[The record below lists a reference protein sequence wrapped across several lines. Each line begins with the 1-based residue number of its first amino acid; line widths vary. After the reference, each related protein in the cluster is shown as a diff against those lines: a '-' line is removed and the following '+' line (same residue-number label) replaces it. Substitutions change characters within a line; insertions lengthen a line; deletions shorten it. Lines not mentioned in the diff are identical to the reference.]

1 MRRRRHGASIVY
13 RLSTLFVVVC
23 LFPAAASAQNA
34 SHWGVVVSFA
44 PEHSWKVIPKM
55 TEFLFDPGEH
65 VDVRSTDF
73 RIGIARGR
81 DLGGDWGVSY
91 VRRNI
96 ADGSRFENTTEIC
109 TGNTQCVTALS
120 EFALTRG
127 VTQIG
132 VEVHKFIPFVTIKRR
147 AQIGLNVAG
156 GVSKFEGSVEFHE
169 FDTDFTFDPRTGQVT
184 NRRVESVSS
193 RPMSDIPTFS
203 PFPFGRVEAAVAVIL
218 APGVKI
224 RGSGGFDFPGY
235 TMFSIT
241 GVFLFGAR

>member
-1 MRRRRHGASIVY
+1 M
-13 RLSTLFVVVC
+13 LSESQK
-23 LFPAAASAQNA
+23 AALLSLARQS
-34 SHWGVVVSFA
+34 
-44 PEHSWKVIPKM
+44 VIA
-55 TEFLFDPGEH
+55 T
-65 VDVRSTDF
+65 
-73 RIGIARGR
+73 IARSALPPLPV
-81 DLGGDWGVSY
+81 DLPDASG
-91 VRRNI
+91 
-96 ADGSRFENTTEIC
+96 A
-109 TGNTQCVTALS
+109 
-120 EFALTRG
+120 
-127 VTQIG
+127 
-132 VEVHKFIPFVTIKRR
+132 FVTIKRR

-156 GVSKFEGSVEFHE
+156 GVSKFEGAVEFHE

>member
-1 MRRRRHGASIVY
+1 MRGRRQGASIVY
-13 RLSTLFVVVC
+13 RLTALLVVVC

-73 RIGIARGR
+73 SIGIARGR

-96 ADGSRFENTTEIC
+96 ADGSALREHDGDLS
-109 TGNTQCVTALS
+109 GNTQCVTALS

-147 AQIGLNVAG
+147 VQVGLNVAG
-156 GVSKFEGSVEFHE
+156 GVSKFEGNVEFHE
-169 FDTDFTFDPRTGQVT
+169 FNFDFSGDPRSPTFG
-184 NRRVESVSS
+184 RRVEAVSS
-193 RPMSDIPTFS
+193 RPMSEIPNVLAV
-203 PFPFGRVEAAVAVIL
+203 PVREGR
-218 APGVKI
+218 GRR
-224 RGSGGFDFPGY
+224 RGHS
-235 TMFSIT
+235 
-241 GVFLFGAR
+241 GARREDSRVGRL